1 MLSRRPSL
9 IGILLTV
16 VLVSIPST
24 RADSELGFGV
34 RVEDEGF
41 FLNPVVTKIPV
52 TNVKKASVADAA
64 GIRAR
69 DITTKIEDRRVVG
82 RRAKELQPLM
92 DFSRG
97 ETRTLTP
104 SSTRTE
110 QSFTREEV
118 CQGLNQRRLNSL

>member
-92 DFSRG
+92 G
-97 ETRTLTP
+97 L
-104 SSTRTE
+104 
-110 QSFTREEV
+110 QSAGKRA
-118 CQGLNQRRLNSL
+118 L